1 MAHSKYTVPVETNTI
16 YHVYN
21 RAIGQEQ
28 SFLEDDDYHRFLGT
42 ISSKLLPV
50 SDIYAYCLLPNHYH
64 LMLKVT
70 SEPLRFSKAMG
81 ELGVSYAKWFNQK
94 HSRKGALFISP
105 FKRLVAKSDIELAWL
120 PWYIHRNP
128 MHHGLTPHWAEY
140 KWSSFSAYATGK
152 STKLKTDFLL
162 EFYGGRDKMVRHHAA
177 NDALWRG
184 DFFEE

>member
-1 MAHSKYTVPVETNTI
+1 MAHSKYTAAIETNII

-21 RAIGQEQ
+21 RAIGQAQ
-28 SFLEDDDYHRFLGT
+28 SFLEDADYHRFLGT

-50 SDIYAYCLLPNHYH
+50 SEIYAYCLLSNHYH
-64 LMLKVT
+64 FMLKVT
-70 SEPLRFSKAMG
+70 SQPLHFSKAMG

-94 HSRKGALFISP
+94 YSRQGALFISP
-105 FKRLVAKSDIELAWL
+105 FKRLALASDIELAWL

-128 MHHGLTPHWAEY
+128 LHHGVTQHWADY

-152 STKLKTDFLL
+152 PTKLNTNFLL
-162 EFYGGRDKMVRHHAA
+162 DFYGGRDKMVRHHAA

-184 DFFEE
+184 ESFED